1 MNKKLVITKDVGD
14 TIDAP
19 VLERAIV
26 DIATGMRKALTGRL
40 TRKAIVVLIA
50 YHSKVAM
57 RDIEIVINN
66 LEDLDNTWL
75 SKKK

>member
-1 MNKKLVITKDVGD
+1 MNKKLVITKDVND
-14 TIDAP
+14 PIDAP

-26 DIATGMRKALTGRL
+26 DIAIGMRKALTGRL

-66 LEDLDNTWL
+66 LECLDNTWL

>member
-1 MNKKLVITKDVGD
+1 MNKKIVVTKDMGD
-14 TIDAP
+14 PIDAP

-26 DIATGMRKALTGRL
+26 DIAIGMRKALTGRL
-40 TRKAIVVLIA
+40 TRKAIIVLIA
-50 YHSKVAM
+50 YHSKIAM